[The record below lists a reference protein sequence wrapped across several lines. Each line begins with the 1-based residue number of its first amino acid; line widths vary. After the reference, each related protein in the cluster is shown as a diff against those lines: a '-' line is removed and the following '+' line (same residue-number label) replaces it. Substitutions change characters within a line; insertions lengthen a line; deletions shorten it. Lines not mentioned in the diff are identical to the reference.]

1 MNRQMKN
8 LMAQAQK
15 MQAGLTKLQEE
26 LADARIEGGS
36 GPVRAVVNGQGELQD
51 VRISPEALEGS
62 DASLLEDLVM
72 AAVRDAVAKS
82 REYSASR
89 METLGLPRMGGLM

>member
-1 MNRQMKN
+1 MNRQMKD

-15 MQAGLTKLQEE
+15 MQASLTKMQDE
-26 LADARIEGGS
+26 LALARIEGGS

-51 VRISPEALEGS
+51 LKISPGALEGS

>member
-15 MQAGLTKLQEE
+15 MQANLSRLQEE
-26 LADARIEGGS
+26 LAEAKIEGGP
-36 GPVRAVVNGQGELQD
+36 GAVRAVVNGQGELMD
-51 VRISPEALEGS
+51 LRISPEALEGA

-72 AAVRDAVAKS
+72 AAVRDAVARS
-82 REYSASR
+82 REYSARR
-89 METLGLPRMGGLM
+89 MDELGLSGAGGLL

>member
-15 MQAGLTKLQEE
+15 MQASLSRLQEE
-26 LADARIEGGS
+26 LAEAKIEGGT
-36 GPVRAVVNGQGELQD
+36 GAVRAVVNGQGELSD
-51 VRISPEALEGS
+51 IRISPEALVDA

-72 AAVRDAVAKS
+72 AAVRDAVARS
-82 REYSASR
+82 REYSSR
-89 METLGLPRMGGLM
+89 RMDELGLSGAGGLL